1 MVLRY
6 CRAMPP
12 PTPMIRIKST
22 RPGFGPSG
30 FKAAV
35 VADVLDDALH
45 HGTRVY
51 AIAGLQGS
59 GKSTLA
65 AQVGMLARERGLRV
79 ATLSIDDVYLG
90 RRERQRLA
98 RDVHPLLV
106 TRGPPGTHDLA
117 LACDT
122 LDALRSGAATR
133 LPRFDKLGDRRLP
146 PSRWRTA
153 RQVDLVLFDGWCLK
167 VPAETSAQ
175 LRDPVNQLERDQ
187 DPDGIW
193 RRWCN
198 ERLGDNYPALWARL
212 DRLLWLQPPDF
223 EPVAHWRW
231 QQEQTTRAAHSGR
244 IGMSRAQVERFV
256 QHFERVSRQAL
267 RTLPAIVDRTLVLDA
282 RRRVRSERFVDAAG

>member
-1 MVLRY
+1 
-6 CRAMPP
+6 MPP
-12 PTPMIRIKST
+12 PTPVIRIKST
-22 RPGFGPSG
+22 RPGFGSPG
-30 FKAAV
+30 FNDAV

-45 HGTRVY
+45 RGARVY
-51 AIAGLQGS
+51 GIAGLQGA

-65 AQVGMLARERGLRV
+65 AQVTMLARERGLRV

-98 RDVHPLLV
+98 RDVHPLLA

-122 LDALRSGAATR
+122 LDTLRAGSAVR
-133 LPRFDKLGDRRLP
+133 LPRFDKAVDRRLP
-146 PSRWRTA
+146 PSRWRMV

-175 LRDPVNQLERDQ
+175 LRDPVNPLERDE

-198 ERLGDNYPALWARL
+198 ERLGRDYPALWTRL

-223 EPVAHWRW
+223 APVARWRW
-231 QQEQTTRAAHSGR
+231 QQEQAMRGAHSGR
-244 IGMSRAQVERFV
+244 VGMTRTEVGRFV

-267 RTLPAIVDRTLVLDA
+267 RTLPGIADRTMMLDE
-282 RRRVRSERFVDAAG
+282 RRRVRREPERVADAAG

>member
-1 MVLRY
+1 
-6 CRAMPP
+6 
-12 PTPMIRIKST
+12 MIRIKST
-22 RPGFGPSG
+22 RPGFAPPG
-30 FKAAV
+30 FNAAV

-45 HGTRVY
+45 GGARIY
-51 AIAGLQGS
+51 AIAGLQGA

-65 AQVGMLARERGLRV
+65 AQVAALARERGLRV

-90 RRERQRLA
+90 RRERLRLA
-98 RDVHPLLV
+98 RDVHPLLA

-122 LDALRSGAATR
+122 LDALRAGSAVR
-133 LPRFDKLGDRRLP
+133 LPRFDKSGDRRLP
-146 PSRWRTA
+146 PSRWRLA

-167 VPAETSAQ
+167 VPPETSAQ
-175 LRDPVNQLERDQ
+175 LRDPVNPLERDE

-198 ERLGDNYPALWARL
+198 ERLGRDYPALWARL

-223 EPVAHWRW
+223 APVARWRW
-231 QQEQTTRAAHSGR
+231 QQEQAMRAAPHAVQPGRVGMTRAEVA
-244 IGMSRAQVERFV
+244 RFV

-267 RTLPAIVDRTLVLDA
+267 RTLPAIADRTLVLDE
-282 RRRVRSERFVDAAG
+282 RRRVRPEPECVADAAG